1 MQLPTESN
9 NQNIQLWKE
18 IFLDTKR
25 KIRNKLNK
33 REASFIRK
41 KLLHFIKGHKIRCKQ
56 KQMFHAY
63 GWEDT
68 K

>member
-33 REASFIRK
+33 GEASFIWK
-41 KLLHFIKGHKIRCKQ
+41 KLLHFIKGHKI
-56 KQMFHAY
+56 
-63 GWEDT
+63 
-68 K
+68 